1 MHIPSPNTAR
11 FRTSGKD
18 ENIEIENKY
27 YPEESEGTSTT
38 LDYEAHETEPPTTP
52 RKNTI
57 INLRTAQR
65 PNPKQMSVEQS
76 KRSHLGVEETKV
88 GPQVSPSQNTKS
100 LKHSSIHPSAAS

>member
-38 LDYEAHETEPPTTP
+38 LDYEAHETEPPPTTP
-52 RKNTI
+52 RKI
-57 INLRTAQR
+57 R
-65 PNPKQMSVEQS
+65 
-76 KRSHLGVEETKV
+76 
-88 GPQVSPSQNTKS
+88 
-100 LKHSSIHPSAAS
+100 